1 MPDEPDVTV
10 FISYRRADTS
20 ADAGRLYDALRR
32 RFGRD
37 SVFMDVDSIRPGQDW
52 VDAVEDAVGR
62 CDALLALIGPDWSDV
77 RDDSGNRR
85 LEDEFDRVRLEI
97 EAALKS
103 DKAVIPVLFENAHM
117 PAASELPES
126 LRPLVRR
133 NATRLSHA
141 SFENDLRGLLRA
153 LKTIARAKAP
163 ARAPAATA
171 PVIEPALPVIAAPPP
186 AVAAPPPAVAAPTP
200 VAAPP
205 PVAPGPYYPAA
216 QQGPPPP
223 AAVYSPPAQPYPG
236 GARRGGGN
244 TPLLLLGSGLIA
256 LVVIGLLAW
265 ALLGQQAATPT
276 LSPSPPPTPTG
287 FITPAPTDMPQ
298 PSEAPTVAPTD
309 APTTS
314 PTPAPTEPPTGA
326 PLDFRLAPTY
336 GEVSLDPGFAGD
348 PYSVALDAGGSTD
361 VRYLGG
367 SCVGYAATAPDYR
380 INYGQGSSTLLRFYF
395 ISDADTTLIINDTN
409 GAWHCADDTFGTL
422 NPTLD
427 FASPPA
433 GEYDIWVGTIQGDIV
448 QGTLHV
454 TELANNH
461 P

>member
-85 LEDEFDRVRLEI
+85 LDDEFDRVRLEI

-103 DKAVIPVLFENAHM
+103 DKAVIPVLFGDAHM

-141 SFENDLRGLLRA
+141 NFENDLRGLLRA
-153 LKTIARAKAP
+153 LKTIARAKGP
-163 ARAPAATA
+163 ARPPAATA
-171 PVIEPALPVIAAPPP
+171 PAVAAPPP
-186 AVAAPPPAVAAPTP
+186 AVAAPPPAVAAPPPAVTG
-200 VAAPP
+200 PP
-205 PVAPGPYYPAA
+205 PVAPAPYYPAA

-223 AAVYSPPAQPYPG
+223 AAVYHPPAQPYPG
-236 GARRGGGN
+236 GARPGGGN
-244 TPLLLLGSGLIA
+244 TPLLLLGGGLIA

-265 ALLGQQAATPT
+265 ALLGQQAANPTP
-276 LSPSPPPTPTG
+276 SPSPPP
-287 FITPAPTDMPQ
+287 Q
-298 PSEAPTVAPTD
+298 PSGAPTVAPTD
-309 APTTS
+309 APTTG
-314 PTPAPTEPPTGA
+314 PTLAPTELPTGA
-326 PLDFRLAPTY
+326 PLDFLLAPTY

-348 PYSVALDAGGSTD
+348 PYAVALDAGGTTD
-361 VRYLGG
+361 VSYLGG
-367 SCVGYAATAPDYR
+367 SCVGYAASAPDYR
-380 INYGQGSSTLLRFYF
+380 VSYGQGSSTLLRFYF
-395 ISDADTTLIINDTN
+395 ISDADTTLIINDAN
-409 GAWHCADDTFGTL
+409 GVWHCADDTFGTL

-433 GEYDIWVGTIQGDIV
+433 GAYDIWVGTIRGDIV
-448 QGTLHV
+448 QGTLQV
-454 TELANNH
+454 TELASNH